1 MDYTIYIES
10 KVDIKGA
17 QNIERGRDKEV
28 NQRSRN
34 VVWVRAVIL
43 YEGGLYN
50 ILTIKD
56 GH

>member
-50 ILTIKD
+50 ILTTKD